1 MKIKVFNVEK
11 LNFDDKIMYRVTGMV
26 NSVDIN
32 DGLVQI
38 YSQKEVQPGFEYQ
51 CKLSVSKDLK
61 TLKIGISDKIEGSK
75 SLFNK

>member
-11 LNFDDKIMYRVTGMV
+11 LSFDDKNMYRVTGMV

-38 YSQKEVQPGFEYQ
+38 YSVNEVQPGFEYQ
-51 CKLSVSKDLK
+51 CKLTVSKDLK
-61 TLKIGISDKIEGSK
+61 TLKIGIGDKIEANK